1 MAKRGRPTEYTE
13 DLPDKLRAY
22 TKDCLSKHQVPWLEE
37 FCFKNEVSER
47 TSRDWCKAHDE
58 MLEAHDYLMTVQKM
72 ILKQLSISKGSNA
85 AGPIFLLKAN
95 HGMIETDRIQHAGDD
110 VEPLTLI
117 FTDVTT
123 WRRHKENVKRLEAQ
137 NSATQTNPQMQRPE
151 VQEAA
156 GGYDWTNYSKNPL
169 TSAVKI

>member
-22 TKDCLSKHQVPWLEE
+22 AKDCLSKQRIPWLEE
-37 FCFKNEVSER
+37 FCHRNDISER
-47 TSRDWCKAHDE
+47 TLRDWSKAHDE
-58 MLEAHDYLMTVQKM
+58 MRDSHDYLMMIQKM
-72 ILKQLSISKGSNA
+72 ILKQLCISKGG

-95 HGMIETDRIQHAGDD
+95 HGLIETDRIQHAGDE

-117 FTDVTT
+117 FTDVET
-123 WRRHKENVKRLEAQ
+123 WRRHKDNLKLLEAR
-137 NSATQTNPQMQRPE
+137 NAATQTTVPAQQPE
-151 VQEAA
+151 VQNAG
-156 GGYDWTNYSKNPL
+156 GGYDWTNYSQNPL

>member
-22 TKDCLSKHQVPWLEE
+22 AKDCLSKQRIPWLEE
-37 FCFKNEVSER
+37 FCHRNDISER
-47 TSRDWCKAHDE
+47 TLRDWSKAHDE
-58 MLEAHDYLMTVQKM
+58 MRDSHDYLMMIQKM
-72 ILKQLSISKGSNA
+72 ILKQLCISKGG

-95 HGMIETDRIQHAGDD
+95 HGLIETDRIQHAGDE

-156 GGYDWTNYSKNPL
+156 GGYDWTNYSQNPL
-169 TSAVKI
+169 TAKG